1 MFDRRLITH
10 FNWPL
15 LGVALALATAG
26 LFNLN
31 SATSSFDT
39 QSQTSLVHAQLVWN
53 GIGLA
58 VLVIVVSLHY
68 RHLQSLSYFFYFAS
82 LLFLLL
88 VLWIGKVVA
97 GHQSW
102 ITLGPL
108 TIQPTEF
115 AKLGLIF
122 VLSKYFVNR
131 YGSVERSLTQMI
143 PPLLLMALPTSLVI
157 LQGDLGSSLF
167 FGLLYGTFVL
177 VRGLAGRLVVL
188 LSGVLVVVAVVVT
201 LFFLSPYQKARLSTF
216 LHPESDPK
224 GAGYHVL
231 QSKIAV
237 GSGEILGKGY
247 LKGQTHKLKFVPER
261 HTDFVFPVL
270 AEEWGFVGASSALI
284 GYFVLLILGLN
295 IAWRAPDRFS
305 FYLCSGVCALFFWHL
320 VVNVGGVLGLLPMTG
335 VPLPFFSYGGSSLL
349 VSWIGVAILLNVSM
363 RRFIF
368 SATLG
373 RSVSID

>member
-1 MFDRRLITH
+1 MAF
-10 FNWPL
+10 
-15 LGVALALATAG
+15 ALAVAG

-58 VLVIVVSLHY
+58 VLVVLVMLHY
-68 RHLQSLSYFFYFAS
+68 RHLQALSLFFYIAS
-82 LLFLLL
+82 LVFLLL
-88 VLWIGKVVA
+88 VLKVGKVVA

-102 ITLGPL
+102 IVLGPL

-122 VLSKYFVNR
+122 ILARTFVPR
-131 YGSVERSLTQMI
+131 HGTAEQSFVSLL
-143 PPLLLMALPTSLVI
+143 PPLLLTALPIVLVI

-167 FGLLYGTFVL
+167 FGLLYGTFIL
-177 VRGLAGRLVVL
+177 TRGLSGRLIAI
-188 LSGVLVVVAVVVT
+188 LSGAVLVAVVVAY
-201 LFFLSPYQKARLSTF
+201 LFFLSPYQKTRIETF

-237 GSGEILGKGY
+237 GSGGFLGKGY

-270 AEEWGFVGASSALI
+270 AEEWGFVGSSAALL
-284 GYFVLLILGLN
+284 GYGLLLILGLN
-295 IAWRAPDRFS
+295 VAWRAPDRFS
-305 FYLCSGVCALFFWHL
+305 FYLSSGVCALFFWHL

-349 VSWIGVAILLNVSM
+349 VSWIGVAILLNISM

-368 SATLG
+368 TATLG
-373 RSVSID
+373 RSLSID

>member
-15 LGVALALATAG
+15 LVVALALAVAG

-31 SATSSFDT
+31 SATSSFDA

-58 VLVIVVSLHY
+58 VLVVLVMIHY
-68 RHLQSLSYFFYFAS
+68 RHLQALSLFFYIAS
-82 LLFLLL
+82 LVFLLL
-88 VLWIGKVVA
+88 VLKVGKVVA

-102 ITLGPL
+102 IVLGPL

-122 VLSKYFVNR
+122 ILARYFVPCH
-131 YGSVERSLTQMI
+131 GTAEQAFVSLLS
-143 PPLLLMALPTSLVI
+143 PLFLTALPIVLVI

-167 FGLLYGTFVL
+167 FGLLYGTFIL
-177 VRGLAGRLVVL
+177 TRGLSGRLIAI
-188 LSGVLVVVAVVVT
+188 LSGVALAAVVVAY
-201 LFFLSPYQKARLSTF
+201 FFLLSPYQKTRIETF

-237 GSGEILGKGY
+237 GSGGFLGKGY
-247 LKGQTHKLKFVPER
+247 LKGQTHKLRFVPER

-270 AEEWGFVGASSALI
+270 AEEWGFVGSSAALL
-284 GYFVLLILGLN
+284 GYGLLLILGLN
-295 IAWRAPDRFS
+295 VAWRAPDRFS
-305 FYLCSGVCALFFWHL
+305 FYLSSGVCALFFWHL

-349 VSWIGVAILLNVSM
+349 VSWIGVAILLNISM

-368 SATLG
+368 TATLG
-373 RSVSID
+373 RSLSID